1 MKKVSLDKNSFT
13 FHKKVSESFNVGDSV
28 TVIGNHICF
37 APLTSIG
44 ESGVVAEVLDGVVDG
59 ILYKRKCRVLFPDVI
74 KETYNGGMGYRDWLY
89 DYDELTSS
97 GD

>member
-1 MKKVSLDKNSFT
+1 MKKVILDRCSFN
-13 FHKKVSESFNVGDSV
+13 FHKKVSEVFNVGDSV
-28 TVIGNHICF
+28 TVVGNHICF

-44 ESGVVAEVLDGVVDG
+44 ESGVVVEVLDGVVDG
-59 ILYKRKCRVLFPDVI
+59 ITYVRKCRVLFPDVI
-74 KETYNGGMGYRDWLY
+74 KETYGGGVGYRDWLY